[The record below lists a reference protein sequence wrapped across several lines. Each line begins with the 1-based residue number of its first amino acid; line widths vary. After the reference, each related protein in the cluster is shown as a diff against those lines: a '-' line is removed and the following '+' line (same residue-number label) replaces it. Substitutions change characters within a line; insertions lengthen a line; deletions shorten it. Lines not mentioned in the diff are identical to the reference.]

1 MRKAMP
7 LVSEPNRAAAGDPAV
22 LPSDSLDGQA
32 DEVTTEELVADLYR
46 AFNERRIDLVLA
58 SLSDDVDWPN
68 AWQGGRLHGRDAVR
82 EYWTRQ
88 WSEIDPHVE
97 PTHMTTL
104 ADGRVAVRVRQT
116 VHALDGSLLSE
127 GEVTHVYVFDEG
139 LIRRM
144 DVEP

>member
-1 MRKAMP
+1 
-7 LVSEPNRAAAGDPAV
+7 
-22 LPSDSLDGQA
+22 
-32 DEVTTEELVADLYR
+32 VTTEELVADLYR

-58 SLSDDVDWPN
+58 GLSDDVDWPN

-82 EYWTRQ
+82 EYWTSQ

-97 PTHMTTL
+97 PTDVTTL
-104 ADGRVAVRVRQT
+104 PDGRIAVRVQQT
-116 VHALDGSLLSE
+116 VHALDGALLSE
-127 GEVTHVYVFDEG
+127 GEVTHVYVFDDG